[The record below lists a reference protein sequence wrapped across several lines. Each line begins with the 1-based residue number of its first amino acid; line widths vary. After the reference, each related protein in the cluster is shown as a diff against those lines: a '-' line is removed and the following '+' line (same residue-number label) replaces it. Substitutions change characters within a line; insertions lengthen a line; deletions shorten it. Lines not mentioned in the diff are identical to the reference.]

1 MNLCRFV
8 ISNREYKSSLC
19 CNSVILP
26 LSTEDNK
33 LERLMYILSSVVNAI
48 VKWGELFIQRI
59 GSIADFVLKHLFKK
73 LLKKNEVHALNILK
87 EISQRQLFYL
97 PI

>member
-1 MNLCRFV
+1 
-8 ISNREYKSSLC
+8 
-19 CNSVILP
+19 
-26 LSTEDNK
+26 
-33 LERLMYILSSVVNAI
+33 MYILSEVVNPI

-59 GSIADFVLKHLFKK
+59 GSIVDFVLKHLFEK

-87 EISQRQLFYL
+87 EISQRQLFCL